1 LQHRLVQ
8 CLTEAWSPPLIHQAK
23 ETTMPNDSGTRINED
38 TMNKDY
44 DLVSVLYHALQAA
57 ETCSQYQQDAQAEG
71 ATEVADFMREVQEQ
85 NTRIAQQ
92 AKALLLKQ
100 QQI

>member
-1 LQHRLVQ
+1 MALRAV
-8 CLTEAWSPPLIHQAK
+8 TMK
-23 ETTMPNDSGTRINED
+23 EMTCRVRRSM
-38 TMNKDY
+38 
-44 DLVSVLYHALQAA
+44 SVLYHALQAA
-57 ETCSQYQQDAQAEG
+57 KTCSQYQQDAQAEG

-92 AKALLLKQ
+92 AKELLLKQ

>member
-1 LQHRLVQ
+1 
-8 CLTEAWSPPLIHQAK
+8 
-23 ETTMPNDSGTRINED
+23 MPNDAGTQISKY

-57 ETCSQYQQDAQAEG
+57 DTCAQYQQDAEVEG
-71 ATEVADFMREVQEQ
+71 SREVADFMREVREQ

-92 AKALLLKQ
+92 AKELLVKQ
-100 QQI
+100 HQV

>member
-1 LQHRLVQ
+1 
-8 CLTEAWSPPLIHQAK
+8 
-23 ETTMPNDSGTRINED
+23 MPNDTGTQISKY

-57 ETCSQYQQDAQAEG
+57 DTCAQYQQDAEVEG
-71 ATEVADFMREVQEQ
+71 SREVADFMREVREQ

-92 AKALLLKQ
+92 AKELLVKQ
-100 QQI
+100 QQV

>member
-1 LQHRLVQ
+1 M
-8 CLTEAWSPPLIHQAK
+8 ENA
-23 ETTMPNDSGTRINED
+23 MPNDSATEINPY

-57 ETCSQYQQDAQAEG
+57 DTCAQYRQDAETEG
-71 ATEVADFMREVQEQ
+71 SPEVAEFMREVQEQ

-92 AKALLLKQ
+92 AKELLLKQ